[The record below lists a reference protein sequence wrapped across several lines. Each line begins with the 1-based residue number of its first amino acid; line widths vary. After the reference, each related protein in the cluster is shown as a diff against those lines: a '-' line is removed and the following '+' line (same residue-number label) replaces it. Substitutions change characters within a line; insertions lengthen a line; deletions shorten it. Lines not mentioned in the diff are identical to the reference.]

1 MAEVTSPS
9 ASTDDHHPPTASPA
23 PFHTPSR
30 SASRQSRHRD
40 SSPGIS
46 SSPPSLPVQQ
56 FSPGEETEHA
66 VIEYAMD
73 ETISPLDPRRFTPT
87 LHASLVSEILS
98 LRREIESKNKEMDAL
113 EATLDEIRTE
123 NEHLSEN
130 LAKHTKENRS
140 LKRQMQLLEGGTS
153 SALSDLARERD
164 EAVENITDIRR
175 KLEQT
180 QKKLKA
186 REEENERT
194 QNLWERDRE
203 KWEAERRSWQRK
215 LHVAENRLKTVL
227 NEVAAAQA
235 VGGLNNRPTTA
246 DTGAGDDTTT
256 DTASIRSPQG
266 GFDRRRPSTAS
277 VSTRDGEP
285 FMLNSGRFSMSY
297 ANGQGGKVDGLN
309 LADEL
314 ALDEYDED
322 AMDTMDEFQETR
334 PASMSSQVSYAMSMK
349 ARKILG
355 LSMEG
360 SLEQATVV
368 DAESAAEDVDEVE
381 FRVDYRDVGI
391 QYTPP
396 PSPELR
402 AKQRDLEEVKEVS
415 TQSEPAIL
423 APEMQDR
430 GIGTVHIDTV
440 STSCQ
445 TDPELSDAIAKPPEP
460 ALNSVPEPAR
470 DSSPKRT
477 AGLETESSRRVVSV
491 PMMSASTQTETQEE
505 VRPKAQTPPPI
516 PMIAIHPPASEPT
529 SPSSSVVLPPN
540 MKNASSQT
548 DVELSRDVRSVAM
561 QTEEIRVDKRLVK
574 LPASLLPSAI
584 NDQPPPKEESTDI
597 PQMPF
602 IAPPPRSPHRKPLK
616 PPVEVPERTTTAD
629 KGKQP
634 DIVQAYPGDNDNGP
648 LAKNDSS
655 DIRRPLRSSSLF
667 AGFDDNASDEERES
681 TTGMQSEDELPARPR
696 PPFAR
701 RSTKKSRRSSV
712 DEKNSLPEIDET
724 DSEMPTFLARTRPA
738 PVRRTSRSTKMGS
751 SSKQA
756 DIRRSTLISN
766 GATAHQRARPRS
778 PSEPSMEGG
787 STAVARPPFPV
798 PVRLSSRKIPTSAS
812 DGAQSPSP
820 TPYSGSHR
828 YGSESGNR
836 RLTRQ
841 LTLRKV
847 RSAATMQQDTASNRT
862 RSPPALSTS
871 SYAPDDSPQL
881 PDDIPV
887 PRTKRS
893 ARTMA
898 TSRTASSSIHSQSR
912 EEVLTGSVHPTSVVD
927 AIAQTMVGEWMYKYV
942 RRRKSFGKTDAKD
955 NWEGKS
961 TDEVSA
967 NITSS
972 GVRHR
977 RWVWLAP
984 YERAVMWSSKQP
996 TSGPALLGKSGR
1008 KCEFPGSN
1016 HHTRLV
1022 ERNR

>member
-9 ASTDDHHPPTASPA
+9 ASTDDHNPPTASPA

-30 SASRQSRHRD
+30 TASRQSRRRD

-46 SSPPSLPVQQ
+46 SSPPSFPVQQ
-56 FSPGEETEHA
+56 FSPGEEIEHA
-66 VIEYAMD
+66 VIDYAMD

-98 LRREIESKNKEMDAL
+98 LRRELESKNKEMDAL
-113 EATLDEIRTE
+113 EATIDEIRTE

-194 QNLWERDRE
+194 QNLWERDRD
-203 KWEAERRSWQRK
+203 KWEAERRNWQRK
-215 LHVAENRLKTVL
+215 LHVAENRLKTIL

-235 VGGLNNRPTTA
+235 VGSLNNRPATA
-246 DTGAGDDTTT
+246 ATAATDTGDDTTT
-256 DTASIRSPQG
+256 DTASPRSRVEFG
-266 GFDRRRPSTAS
+266 RRRPSTAS
-277 VSTRDGEP
+277 ASTHDGEP
-285 FMLNSGRFSMSY
+285 FLINSGRFSMSY
-297 ANGQGGKVDGLN
+297 ANGQGGKADGLN

-360 SLEQATVV
+360 SIEQATVV
-368 DAESAAEDVDEVE
+368 DAESAAGDRDELD
-381 FRVDYRDVGI
+381 FRVDYRDVGT

-402 AKQRDLEEVKEVS
+402 AKERDLEEVREVS

-423 APEMQDR
+423 GPEMQDR
-430 GIGTVHIDTV
+430 GIGTVEIDTV

-445 TDPELSDAIAKPPEP
+445 TDPELSQAVAKPPEP
-460 ALNSVPEPAR
+460 APKSASESARNFSPER
-470 DSSPKRT
+470 SS
-477 AGLETESSRRVVSV
+477 GLEGESFRSVVSV
-491 PMMSASTQTETQEE
+491 PMVSVSTQTEPLEE

-548 DVELSRDVRSVAM
+548 DIELSRDVRSIAM

-584 NDQPPPKEESTDI
+584 NDQPPAKEESTDI

-616 PPVEVPERTTTAD
+616 PPVEIPERTTAPD

-634 DIVQAYPGDNDNGP
+634 DIVQAYPGNNDNGP

-667 AGFDDNASDEERES
+667 AGFDDNPSDEERES
-681 TTGMQSEDELPARPR
+681 TTGMPSEDELPSRPR
-696 PPFAR
+696 PSFAR
-701 RSTKKSRRSSV
+701 RPTKKIRRSSV

-724 DSEMPTFLARTRPA
+724 DSEMPASLVRTRPA
-738 PVRRTSRSTKMGS
+738 PTRKASRKMGS
-751 SSKQA
+751 PSKQA

-778 PSEPSMEGG
+778 PSEPFEGG
-787 STAVARPPFPV
+787 SPAVTRPPFPV

-820 TPYSGSHR
+820 TPYSGSSR
-828 YGSESGNR
+828 YGSEQGNR

-955 NWEGKS
+955 SWEGKS

-1008 KCEFPGSN
+1008 KREFSN
-1016 HHTRLV
+1016 SNNPEILAEETLM
-1022 ERNR
+1022 